1 VPLGLFF
8 LPGREVLWGCG
19 RGAEAPAGG
28 VRPGPWELDLAE
40 LGAGRAQALPARGLG
55 AWPQTARGD
64 PSLAP
69 GQAGEG
75 REGRAQPA
83 AEAWADAGPGWP
95 PRQGGGGRGPRG
107 GAEGECHVAQP
118 LVRGGDERPIDCE
131 TRGPRG
137 GGPARGTARA
147 GRFGGEL
154 CAHGRQGSRAVGMW
168 PVGQARGALGG
179 QRQTAAQPGAGGT
192 PLGGRDRGGRA
203 HPAAP
208 PSLVHRACRLWP
220 ARHGGPA

>member
-28 VRPGPWELDLAE
+28 VRPGPWELGLAE

-95 PRQGGGGRGPRG
+95 PRQGGGGRGLRG

-137 GGPARGTARA
+137 GGP
-147 GRFGGEL
+147 
-154 CAHGRQGSRAVGMW
+154 
-168 PVGQARGALGG
+168 ARGALGG